1 MYAERLAL
9 YRQIEEERA
18 SKVIALVNGDRPGLA
33 TQLHPETLDHL
44 IHHLDRVGVVPRITL
59 VLYTCG
65 GDTLTA
71 WSVVQLVRQ
80 FCSEFEVLVPAKAR
94 SSGTLICLGADR
106 IVMTKQAT
114 LGPIDPTV
122 YSAFSPHAAADPRV
136 PLAVGVEEI
145 DGFLE
150 LARTATGASEAGMI
164 AALAHLAGQVH
175 PLVLG
180 NAYRSRMQIRTLAK
194 RLVRRQIEDES
205 KSKVE
210 AVVEFLCGGAG
221 SHDYTIFRGEARTL
235 GLRVESPSVAGY
247 RAIKSLYEDIRD
259 ELELTTLLSPNLAHV
274 QGEDYAYC
282 YCAGLL
288 ESVAGG
294 SHQNLDCGTL
304 RWAVRSNP
312 AARTTLQDDKTFQGW
327 RHVEPTALRT

>member
-1 MYAERLAL
+1 MYADRLPL
-9 YRQIEEERA
+9 YRQLEEERA
-18 SKVIALVNGDRPGLA
+18 SKVIALINGDRPGLA

-44 IHHLDRVGVVPRITL
+44 IHHLDRIGVVPRITL

-71 WSVVQLVRQ
+71 WSIVQLVRQ

-106 IVMTKQAT
+106 LVMTKQAT

-122 YSAFSPHAAADPRV
+122 YSSFSPHAAADPRV
-136 PLAVGVEEI
+136 PLAVSVEEI
-145 DGFLE
+145 NGFLE
-150 LARTATGASEAGMI
+150 LARTAIGTSEAGMI

-194 RLVRRQIEDES
+194 RLVRRQIEDET
-205 KSKVE
+205 KIE
-210 AVVEFLCGGAG
+210 ALVEFLCGGAG
-221 SHDYTIFRGEARTL
+221 SHDYTIFRGEALAL
-235 GLRVESPSVAGY
+235 GLRVESPSLAGY
-247 RAIKSLYEDIRD
+247 GSIKFLYEDIRD
-259 ELELTTLLSPNLAHV
+259 ELELTTPLNPSLAHV
-274 QGEDYAYC
+274 QGEDYAYR
-282 YCAGLL
+282 YCSGLL
-288 ESVAGG
+288 ESVECG

-304 RWAVRSNP
+304 RWAVRPSP
-312 AARTTLQDDKTFQGW
+312 AAPRTTLQDDKTFQGW
-327 RHVEPTALRT
+327 RHDEPTALRA